1 MYPLTKNELQD
12 LLEACSSTYVKEGK
26 IFYKKRAILNEK
38 GLPVPLDEFQKA
50 IEANPLASKFSH
62 LRNPEIRSIKKSWKK
77 SHKGYQPTVT
87 FKLVPGNKFQ
97 WELIKTT
104 LNLN

>member
-1 MYPLTKNELQD
+1 MYSLTKNELQD
-12 LLEACSSTYVKEGK
+12 LLEACSSAYVKEGK
-26 IFYKKRAILNEK
+26 LYFKKRAILNEK

-50 IEANPLASKFSH
+50 IGANPTAPQFSH

-77 SHKGYQPTVT
+77 LHKGYRPTVT
-87 FKLVPGNKFQ
+87 FKLVPMNKFQ
-97 WELIKTT
+97 WELMKKT